1 VLGQFLGH
9 KMGETCWGLNT
20 RSKAHLFSF
29 LTPTQTHVSDAHN
42 HSYGHFGTAMCGVSG
57 LLKNWIIEWVGVFG
71 TVTDSGKIMTF

>member
-1 VLGQFLGH
+1 
-9 KMGETCWGLNT
+9 M
-20 RSKAHLFSF
+20 
-29 LTPTQTHVSDAHN
+29 PTQTHVSDAHN